1 MKIVIRLSFYRGLS
15 LVKML
20 GSNIVWERVILD
32 IFVKVSIY
40 WMKMF
45 FILKIVVFIR
55 KLKDIDIKYGNYEKL
70 GVEVSRDLE
79 NLIFKL

>member
-1 MKIVIRLSFYRGLS
+1 
-15 LVKML
+15 ML